1 VGGMKIS
8 LTDFFELTIEEAL
21 ILIDGNEKHQ
31 EELYSLMFMACYNA
45 NGAISGGKKFK
56 LKHPFYR
63 SEKKKKKVT
72 KEQRDET
79 LAFLQKA
86 MQESR

>member
-1 VGGMKIS
+1 MKIS

-56 LKHPFYR
+56 LKHPFYQ

>member
-1 VGGMKIS
+1 
-8 LTDFFELTIEEAL
+8 
-21 ILIDGNEKHQ
+21 
-31 EELYSLMFMACYNA
+31 MFMACYNA